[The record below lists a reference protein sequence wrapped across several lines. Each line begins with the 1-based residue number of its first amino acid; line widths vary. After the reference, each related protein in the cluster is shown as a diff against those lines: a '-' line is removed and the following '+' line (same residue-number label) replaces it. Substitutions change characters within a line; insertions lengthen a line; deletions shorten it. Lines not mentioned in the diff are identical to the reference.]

1 VINKNYRFF
10 LACFLSLVILFSAG
24 CNARQISPAST
35 IQPDTQQSTEEQK
48 KKEMESQFTLGKD
61 LKAAGGQY
69 PDAVPL
75 IGGRGNMTIRTGES
89 HWLLQAFSI
98 DYQDDVEYSWQSDD
112 PVIAQIKK
120 DMVEG
125 VSAGNTHI
133 RLITKTGDAVAD
145 IAVTVMKSD
154 AYRVEKSFKPVV
166 GDYYSALAM
175 KDNYIYFGTSVG
187 YQKTRP
193 EQNYFYKMDTNFT
206 EIWKYDL
213 GARETRGSA
222 VLDSDGN
229 IYFTVEDDREPTGPD
244 DVNAI
249 GIKDYHVSIFL
260 YSLTGDGKLRFTKDI
275 TEKGK
280 WYHIGMINCAIDSSN
295 TIYIADANLRAYDT
309 SGNVKWQYPVSD
321 DQTMI
326 ARGSPV
332 FDDKGNLFVAM
343 GLSLFCFN
351 TTAGGIPKWEV
362 PVQPTGP
369 TISSSPPSF
378 NRDYSK
384 VYFPV
389 YNTVYCLDAS
399 SGAKIW
405 EYTPDGITGEFRAN
419 AAVDAAGNVY
429 IGTKADYNS
438 TLYAIKADGTGLLWK
453 IMVGGDLYCSPI
465 LGDDGLLYESS
476 ETSILGAFYAIDPP
490 SGEIIWSLAEND
502 TSDEKQGLAFTG
514 TDWPSLRLKDGY
526 IYCFSDIWTKIKV
539 DANNYAPDAGWP
551 TFRGSNDNSGYR
563 K

>member
-1 VINKNYRFF
+1 MINKNYRFF

-295 TIYIADANLRAYDT
+295 TIYR
-309 SGNVKWQYPVSD
+309 
-321 DQTMI
+321 
-326 ARGSPV
+326 
-332 FDDKGNLFVAM
+332 
-343 GLSLFCFN
+343 
-351 TTAGGIPKWEV
+351 
-362 PVQPTGP
+362 
-369 TISSSPPSF
+369 
-378 NRDYSK
+378 
-384 VYFPV
+384 
-389 YNTVYCLDAS
+389 
-399 SGAKIW
+399 
-405 EYTPDGITGEFRAN
+405 
-419 AAVDAAGNVY
+419 
-429 IGTKADYNS
+429 
-438 TLYAIKADGTGLLWK
+438 
-453 IMVGGDLYCSPI
+453 
-465 LGDDGLLYESS
+465 
-476 ETSILGAFYAIDPP
+476 
-490 SGEIIWSLAEND
+490 
-502 TSDEKQGLAFTG
+502 
-514 TDWPSLRLKDGY
+514 
-526 IYCFSDIWTKIKV
+526 
-539 DANNYAPDAGWP
+539 
-551 TFRGSNDNSGYR
+551 
-563 K
+563 